1 MQEDEDEDEDRDN
14 DDEPMLNDIV
24 LLEGMHILAD
34 LVAMDAAGL
43 AAPPAGN
50 DTAVSDSEPEVGPV
64 TVEEIPSRERGTQV
78 LIIRVLIAAGAFMFV
93 LSLLRLQKKK

>member
-1 MQEDEDEDEDRDN
+1 MQEDEDEDEARDN
-14 DDEPMLNDIV
+14 DDAPMLNDIV

-43 AAPPAGN
+43 AAPPADN